1 MPPMSIIIF
10 VLYVVEVS
18 QATEIVY
25 ECKAK
30 QKNYSYSPNRKFHKY
45 FQAHT
50 MTTGQRAD

>member
-1 MPPMSIIIF
+1 MAPMSILIF

-30 QKNYSYSPNRKFHKY
+30 QKNDSFSPNKKFHE
-45 FQAHT
+45 
-50 MTTGQRAD
+50 